1 MTDVGSLVHCKRV
14 ILNDLEER
22 RVFFFSVCFF
32 DVSSFGQD
40 SHAGLCALPV
50 TLHGSSGDDLKRN
63 LVCMRYKETPS
74 RVMP

>member
-1 MTDVGSLVHCKRV
+1 MRV
-14 ILNDLEER
+14 
-22 RVFFFSVCFF
+22 FFSVCFF

-40 SHAGLCALPV
+40 SHAGLCAPPV
-50 TLHGSSGDDLKRN
+50 TLRGSSGDDLKRN

>member
-1 MTDVGSLVHCKRV
+1 MTDVGSLVRCKRV

-22 RVFFFSVCFF
+22 RVFFLFVFF

>member
-1 MTDVGSLVHCKRV
+1 MTW
-14 ILNDLEER
+14 R
-22 RVFFFSVCFF
+22 RGEVFFFLFVFFF

-40 SHAGLCALPV
+40 SHAGLCAPPV